1 MKNDDE
7 KATLLKLISVE
18 TDQKHKGSHLTRA
31 LAVIEKVALS
41 ERPLTPTEIN
51 NELQLPKATI
61 HRLCQFLEDEQFLQR
76 DLEAKRLIP
85 GLRLRQ
91 IALGVFRN
99 DQFRLERT
107 VVLQNLSEDI
117 GETCNISVPDG
128 MQMRYVD
135 RAESHWPLRMQLPVG
150 TKVPLYCTSSGK
162 LYLSTLQ
169 EGKLDKLIGSFRLEA
184 HTSNTLTSQ
193 QALKQELDQIRKEGV
208 GTDREEFL
216 EGMVCV
222 AVPIL
227 DQQQRFFATLSFHAP
242 SSRLSLEEGL
252 GYVPRLREAS
262 TELSS
267 LLKEESR

>member
-1 MKNDDE
+1 ME
-7 KATLLKLISVE
+7 A
-18 TDQKHKGSHLTRA
+18 DQKKGSYLKRA
-31 LAVIEKVALS
+31 LAVIEKAALA

-51 NELQLPKATI
+51 NELQIPKASI
-61 HRLCQFLEDEQFLQR
+61 HRLCQFLEDEQFLQKS
-76 DLEAKRLIP
+76 LEGKRLIP
-85 GLRLRQ
+85 GSRLRK

-99 DQFRLERT
+99 DQFRLERGLI
-107 VVLQNLSEDI
+107 LQQLSDDI

-128 MQMRYVD
+128 IQMRYVE

-162 LYLSTLQ
+162 LYLSTLP
-169 EGKLDKLIGSFRLEA
+169 EKKLNQLVDRFRFEA
-184 HTSNTLTSQ
+184 HTANTLTSVD
-193 QALKQELDQIRKEGV
+193 ALKREIAQIREEKI

-222 AVPIL
+222 AVPIV

-252 GYVPRLREAS
+252 AHVLRLREAS
-262 TELSS
+262 SELTS
-267 LLKEESR
+267 LLADDIDSSQD